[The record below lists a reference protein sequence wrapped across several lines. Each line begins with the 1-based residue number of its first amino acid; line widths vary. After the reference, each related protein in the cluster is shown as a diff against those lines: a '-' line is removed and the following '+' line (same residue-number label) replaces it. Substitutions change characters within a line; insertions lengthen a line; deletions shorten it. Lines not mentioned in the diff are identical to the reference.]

1 MDKISSAVESMKIGE
16 IGDRI
21 VEVHESVTRLSYN
34 LSADAVS
41 KITVTMHDPNL
52 IMHNNNYFMIGRT
65 VEYLSQKFEIA
76 DVSVAHTGIDT
87 VTFIARLQ
95 ATQAMRRDKGQKSFP
110 KMSPSE
116 FASQMAAKFG
126 LNQFIEDSPRDG
138 TIVRESN
145 DNKDESTFDVLQ
157 RLARDLDFRFF
168 ESMGTLFFASE
179 TYIALN
185 QDAFTINVPSDEND
199 AFFASKLD
207 LKRSVDTK
215 KGATAQA
222 SLLQNASSLSIY
234 PGTSFQVE
242 GVANFKGTFF
252 VDKVSINVGPNAMV
266 SISGTD
272 IFDSADMACSLDE
285 FRQGSRGDC
294 VKRIQLAVGT
304 KDDGIWGPITQRKV
318 LAFQKVN
325 NLPQDG
331 IWNADDWA
339 KLRGDFKRP
348 SSVPVANPNNNPPDD
363 PEPPEP
369 PEDPPEDTRDSP
381 SSVVYWES
389 RKRTNP
395 NQFGLTPAPVQPSLG
410 TIIGSQL
417 ESAFKRIY
425 GGGVGEDSDSRS
437 RRTSRG
443 SFD

>member
-1 MDKISSAVESMKIGE
+1 M
-16 IGDRI
+16 
-21 VEVHESVTRLSYN
+21 
-34 LSADAVS
+34 
-41 KITVTMHDPNL
+41 
-52 IMHNNNYFMIGRT
+52 
-65 VEYLSQKFEIA
+65 
-76 DVSVAHTGIDT
+76 
-87 VTFIARLQ
+87 
-95 ATQAMRRDKGQKSFP
+95 
-110 KMSPSE
+110 
-116 FASQMAAKFG
+116 
-126 LNQFIEDSPRDG
+126 
-138 TIVRESN
+138 
-145 DNKDESTFDVLQ
+145 
-157 RLARDLDFRFF
+157 
-168 ESMGTLFFASE
+168 
-179 TYIALN
+179 
-185 QDAFTINVPSDEND
+185 
-199 AFFASKLD
+199 
-207 LKRSVDTK
+207 
-215 KGATAQA
+215 
-222 SLLQNASSLSIY
+222 
-234 PGTSFQVE
+234 
-242 GVANFKGTFF
+242 
-252 VDKVSINVGPNAMV
+252 
-266 SISGTD
+266 
-272 IFDSADMACSLDE
+272 
-285 FRQGSRGDC
+285 
-294 VKRIQLAVGT
+294 
-304 KDDGIWGPITQRKV
+304 
-318 LAFQKVN
+318 N